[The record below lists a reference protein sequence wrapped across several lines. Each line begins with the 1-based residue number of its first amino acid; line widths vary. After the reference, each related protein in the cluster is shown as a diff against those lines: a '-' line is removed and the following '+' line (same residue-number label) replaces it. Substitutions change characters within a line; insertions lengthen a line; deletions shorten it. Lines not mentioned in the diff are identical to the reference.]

1 MPILNY
7 DSLDAVPKELREF
20 AKTVEG
26 AEGKVAVN
34 VVPKTAVD
42 EFRDNNIKLSKER
55 DTLLEQLTPLKTI
68 VGEDP
73 TTFQQQLEELRATA
87 QRVKDGELKESRA
100 IEEQLARR
108 TEELRKDYDNR
119 LQTVGK
125 EVAAWRTK
133 AETLDSRYKQ
143 TLVASAIKD
152 AAMQSDSGVEPK
164 AISDITMS
172 ALGIFRCD
180 DHGRIIPY
188 EGDAPIYG
196 ADGTT
201 PMTPREWIGRL
212 KEEKPYFFKASNG
225 GGAGGDPAKK
235 VLNRTPE
242 QIKAMTAAQRLELA
256 NGGKPTL

>member
-1 MPILNY
+1 
-7 DSLDAVPKELREF
+7 
-20 AKTVEG
+20 
-26 AEGKVAVN
+26 
-34 VVPKTAVD
+34 
-42 EFRDNNIKLSKER
+42 
-55 DTLLEQLTPLKTI
+55 
-68 VGEDP
+68 
-73 TTFQQQLEELRATA
+73 
-87 QRVKDGELKESRA
+87 
-100 IEEQLARR
+100 
-108 TEELRKDYDNR
+108 
-119 LQTVGK
+119 
-125 EVAAWRTK
+125 
-133 AETLDSRYKQ
+133 
-143 TLVASAIKD
+143 
-152 AAMQSDSGVEPK
+152 MQSDSGVEPK